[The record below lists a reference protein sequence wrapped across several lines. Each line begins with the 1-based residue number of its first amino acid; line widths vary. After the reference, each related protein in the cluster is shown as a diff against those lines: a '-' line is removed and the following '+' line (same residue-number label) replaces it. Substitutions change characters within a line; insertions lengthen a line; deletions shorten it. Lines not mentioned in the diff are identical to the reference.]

1 VCMFAMTNRPDGS
14 WLMSG
19 RLDAGAA
26 EQARSTL
33 GAISDTCRL
42 DCSELDY
49 IASVGLG
56 LLAATQKRLLD
67 RGSELILT
75 NLSPHLREVFQLSG
89 FESVFRLE

>member
-1 VCMFAMTNRPDGS
+1 MTNRPDGT
-14 WLMSG
+14 WTISG

-26 EQARSTL
+26 EQARLAL
-33 GAISDTCRL
+33 GVISETCRL

-67 RGSELILT
+67 RGAGLILM